1 MPDPNRLNDLR
12 RQRELV
18 AEQLAW
24 IDREIAA
31 AGGLPTTTPA
41 TAVPPPPALRL
52 VTPAAAVPIPPS
64 APVRVPIVPLTPPA
78 ALNVEIPA
86 HVAAQADAM
95 LDEYRVAPDAMKSDV
110 KKGCFLYFFAAFAL
124 FALGVVAL
132 YFIFRAGK

>member
-1 MPDPNRLNDLR
+1 MPDPARLNDLR

-31 AGGLPTTTPA
+31 ASGEPA
-41 TAVPPPPALRL
+41 SPKPVAAPPAAPAAAPRLVPVRAPIVPPP
-52 VTPAAAVPIPPS
+52 
-64 APVRVPIVPLTPPA
+64 PPA
-78 ALNVEIPA
+78 ALNAEIPT

-132 YFIFRAGK
+132 YLIFRASK